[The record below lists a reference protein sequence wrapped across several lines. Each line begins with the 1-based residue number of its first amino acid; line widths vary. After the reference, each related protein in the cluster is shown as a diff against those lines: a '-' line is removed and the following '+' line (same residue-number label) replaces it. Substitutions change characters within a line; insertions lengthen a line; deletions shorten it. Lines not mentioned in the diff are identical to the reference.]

1 MGVAIACAIA
11 GIIVGIV
18 TLTGL
23 GQDLLNV
30 LMSVAGTSKL
40 LALFL
45 TMVSCI
51 VLGMGVPTT
60 ANYVIMATITA
71 PIVMSM
77 GVPML
82 AAHMFVF
89 YFGIVADI
97 TPPVALAAYAG
108 SAIAKSD
115 PFKTGVLATRLAI
128 TAFIVPYIFAF
139 NPAMLLIDTTFIE
152 VVRIVITSL
161 IGIFG
166 VSVAMEGFMF
176 TSMKPWERIIMAGAG
191 LMLID
196 PNLLTDLTGVSIIG
210 IMFMLQMNKS
220 KKTKMALEQVV

>member
-1 MGVAIACAIA
+1 MV
-11 GIIVGIV
+11 
-18 TLTGL
+18 
-23 GQDLLNV
+23 
-30 LMSVAGTSKL
+30 VAGTSKL

-51 VLGMGVPTT
+51 ILGMGVPTT

-71 PIVMSM
+71 PIVMNM

-108 SAIAKSD
+108 AAIAKAD
-115 PFKTGVLATRLAI
+115 PFKTGLIATRLAI
-128 TAFIVPYIFAF
+128 TAFIVPYMFAF
-139 NPAMLLIDTTFIE
+139 NPAMLLIDTNALE
-152 VVRIVITSL
+152 VILITITSL

-166 VSVAMEGFMF
+166 VSVSMEGYMF
-176 TSMKPWERIIMAGAG
+176 STMKGFERLIMLGAG
-191 LMLID
+191 LMLIH
-196 PNLLTDLTGVSIIG
+196 PNLLTDLTGVLIIG
-210 IMFMLQMNKS
+210 IMVVLQASKS
-220 KKTKMALEQVV
+220 KKAFPLLEVSS